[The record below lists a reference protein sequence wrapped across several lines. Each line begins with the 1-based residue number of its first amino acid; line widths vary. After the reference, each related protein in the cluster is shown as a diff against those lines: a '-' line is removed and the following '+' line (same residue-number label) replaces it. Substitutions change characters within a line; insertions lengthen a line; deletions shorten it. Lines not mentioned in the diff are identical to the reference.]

1 MEIISD
7 FDIIV
12 VGAGAAGLRAAI
24 AAAETAPDLKIALIS
39 KVYPV
44 RSHSVAAEGG
54 IAASVNDDDSPEL
67 HAYDTIKG
75 SDFLADQD
83 AVEFFVQHCCDEVYK
98 LDKWGCPW
106 SRDNEG
112 KIAVRAFG
120 GMNRKRAVFA
130 TDKTGFYILHTLY
143 ERSLKYE
150 NITRFDEWQVTKIFT
165 DNNRVSGLFGYD
177 KKTGEMKAFKAGSIV
192 LATGGPGQ
200 LYAHT
205 TNSAISTGDGMAM
218 ALNAGASLKDMEF
231 VQFHP
236 TSLPGTHILITEAAR
251 AEGGHL
257 INNKGERFLINYLPD
272 NMEMGPR
279 DMITRAIIKEYKEDR
294 GIKGPH
300 GLHVLLDL
308 RHLGK
313 KTIEEKLPQVAELA
327 KTYMNIDPATEPIP
341 VTPAQHYFMGGI
353 HTNKDA
359 ETDLPGL
366 FASGENACT
375 SINGA
380 NRLGSNSLAK
390 CLIFGR
396 VSGENAAKYAKNN
409 KPGEIDPEQ
418 IGAEVKQISNI
429 IENTGDQN
437 VFKLTRQMQQ
447 CMDTY
452 AGIHREQK
460 SLQKGLDQIKK
471 LREKTKKIQISQKT
485 THCNNELANVIELE
499 KMLQLCECVFVSAI
513 QRKES
518 RGAHYREDFPERN
531 DQKYLLHYLT
541 KLKNDEIELDELPV
555 VITKWKPEKRTY

>member
-24 AAAETAPDLKIALIS
+24 AAAVKAPELKIALIS

-54 IAASVNDDDSPEL
+54 IAASVNDDDSPDL
-67 HAYDTIKG
+67 HAYDTVKG
-75 SDFLADQD
+75 SDYLADQD
-83 AVEFFVQHCCDEVYK
+83 AVEFFVDHCCDEVYK
-98 LDKWGCPW
+98 LDQWGCPW
-106 SRDNEG
+106 SRDDQG

-143 ERSLKYE
+143 ERSLKYK
-150 NITRFDEWQVTKIFT
+150 NIKRFDEWQVTELFT
-165 DNNRVSGLFGYD
+165 TENKVNGLFAYD
-177 KKTGEMKAFKAGSIV
+177 KKTGQIKTFKAKSIV
-192 LATGGPGQ
+192 MAAGGPGQ

-205 TNSAISTGDGMAM
+205 TNSAINTGDGMAL
-218 ALNAGASLKDMEF
+218 ALRAGASLKDMEF

-272 NMEMGPR
+272 KIEMGPR
-279 DMITRAIIKEYKEDR
+279 DMITRAIINEYRADR

-300 GLHVLLDL
+300 GLHMLLDL

-313 KTIEEKLPQVAELA
+313 IIIKEKLPQVANLA

-353 HTNKDA
+353 HTNKNA
-359 ETDLPGL
+359 ETDLTGL
-366 FASGENACT
+366 YASGENSCT

-390 CLIFGR
+390 CLIFGK
-396 VSGENAAKYAKNN
+396 VSGENAATYAQKA
-409 KPGEIDPEQ
+409 KHSKIDAGKIDTALKKITEIT
-418 IGAEVKQISNI
+418 
-429 IENTGDQN
+429 ENRGDQN
-437 VFKLTRQMQQ
+437 VFKLTKVMQK

-452 AGIHREQK
+452 AGIHREEK
-460 SLQKGLDQIKK
+460 SLYKGFNQIKK
-471 LREKTKKIQISQKT
+471 LREKAENIQINQKNT
-485 THCNNELANVIELE
+485 YYNNELANVIEL
-499 KMLQLCECVFVSAI
+499 KNMLQLCETIFISAL

-518 RGAHYREDFPERN
+518 RGSHYREDHPRRN
-531 DQKYLLHYLT
+531 DQNYLLHYLT
-541 KLKNDEIELDELPV
+541 KLKKDTIKINELPV